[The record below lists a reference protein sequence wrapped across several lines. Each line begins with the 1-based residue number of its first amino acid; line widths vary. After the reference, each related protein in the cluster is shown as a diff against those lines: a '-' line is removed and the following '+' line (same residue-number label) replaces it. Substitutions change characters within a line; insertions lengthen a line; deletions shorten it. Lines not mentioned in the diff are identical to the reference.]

1 MVCKLTIFLLG
12 PPSLPEPPTRGW
24 RKVRRWKV
32 LTGRPNRRRKVR
44 RRRCAPSRTSS
55 PTSPSLSDESSST
68 TTTIRRNWMRRRRT
82 KFSKINATNWKSLN
96 FSELEFNAK
105 QVGPLKV
112 LKSCWSF
119 FCDSF
124 LLSSRYNS
132 LLLKYQRR
140 FLWRLDVSMLDD
152 NSCVPLF
159 LEIILLWIIFV
170 TKAKKSLQL
179 VCCSRNSFQ
188 NNHFWRETKPKWRLS
203 TSL

>member
-119 FCDSF
+119 FAIHSCCLVVTIVFYSNTKEGFYEDSTF
-124 LLSSRYNS
+124 LC
-132 LLLKYQRR
+132 
-140 FLWRLDVSMLDD
+140 SM
-152 NSCVPLF
+152 
-159 LEIILLWIIFV
+159 IILAYLCFS
-170 TKAKKSLQL
+170 K
-179 VCCSRNSFQ
+179 
-188 NNHFWRETKPKWRLS
+188 
-203 TSL
+203 